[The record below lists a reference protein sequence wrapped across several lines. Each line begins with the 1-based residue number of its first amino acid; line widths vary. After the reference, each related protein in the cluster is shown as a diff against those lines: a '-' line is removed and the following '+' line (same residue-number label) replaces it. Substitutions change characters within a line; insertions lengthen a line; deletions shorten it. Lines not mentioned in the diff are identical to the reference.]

1 MVTIDIKLSLPETLL
16 KDVQSAGLLSPTA
29 LERLLQEEVRRRRV
43 DNLFA
48 AMDRLAAVDL
58 PSLSDKEIAEEIRL
72 ARKSHR

>member
-1 MVTIDIKLSLPETLL
+1 MVTVDIKLSLPETLL
-16 KDVQSAGLLSPTA
+16 KDAQSAGLLSPTVI
-29 LERLLQEEVRRRRV
+29 ERLLQEEVRRRRV

-58 PSLSDKEIAEEIRL
+58 LPLTDKEIAEEIRL